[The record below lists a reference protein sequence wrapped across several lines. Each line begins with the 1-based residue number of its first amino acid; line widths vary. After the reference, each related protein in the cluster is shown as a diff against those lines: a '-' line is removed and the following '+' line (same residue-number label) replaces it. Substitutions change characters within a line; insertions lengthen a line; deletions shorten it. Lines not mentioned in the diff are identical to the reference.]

1 MFHDRNL
8 NNKMNNLHERALR
21 MVYRN
26 DVLTFDE
33 LLRIDNSVTVHH
45 RNIHSLAF
53 ELYKSKNN
61 LSPDI
66 IKEVFLNR
74 EYQGPNLRSQMD
86 FYAPLVKTVYKGE
99 DSLRYLG
106 PLIWNIMP
114 TELKYSTSLHIF
126 KNEIKKWISNNCP
139 CMLCKNYVQ
148 GLGDV

>member
-1 MFHDRNL
+1 MTLEKRKTLFKAFIQSQFSYCPLVWMFHDRNL
-8 NNKMNNLHERALR
+8 NNKINNLHERALR

-26 DVLTFDE
+26 GVLTFDE

-45 RNIHSLAF
+45 RNIHSLAI

-86 FYAPLVKTVYKGE
+86 FYAPLVKTVY
-99 DSLRYLG
+99 
-106 PLIWNIMP
+106 
-114 TELKYSTSLHIF
+114 
-126 KNEIKKWISNNCP
+126 
-139 CMLCKNYVQ
+139 
-148 GLGDV
+148 